1 MNGDDDSCLKYYDT
15 LLFLSHEKIGKLL
28 GVKIEFS
35 TLFLIELYTQKRVLI
50 TDY

>member
-1 MNGDDDSCLKYYDT
+1 MGMMTVVSNIMT
-15 LLFLSHEKIGKLL
+15 LFFFLSHEKIGKLL

-35 TLFLIELYTQKRVLI
+35 SLFLIELSTQKRVLI